1 MSLLLLRSRYEI
13 WAKLLHEYREV
24 EMAGFNAY
32 LELGRIARELRVIQS
47 KKLMWGIKGI
57 YLSGLQL
64 SRNRDG
70 LTSELWNRD
79 RGRSPLVNWMLATT
93 IEALCCWVLCTTV
106 RTNGARFK
114 RIEALATLTA
124 FPIRSDWRSGI
135 AGWACESRATW
146 QFRHPQ
152 QSLGLFKPRPAVHCH
167 EEGNRSQP
175 KRMSPDC

>member
-70 LTSELWNRD
+70 LH
-79 RGRSPLVNWMLATT
+79 
-93 IEALCCWVLCTTV
+93 I
-106 RTNGARFK
+106 
-114 RIEALATLTA
+114 RIVE
-124 FPIRSDWRSGI
+124 
-135 AGWACESRATW
+135 
-146 QFRHPQ
+146 
-152 QSLGLFKPRPAVHCH
+152 PR
-167 EEGNRSQP
+167 
-175 KRMSPDC
+175 